1 MANVLAMHGAS
12 IQEMHDTVYRE
23 ARAGIPKPIFDH
35 LTGNDPVAQLSQNH
49 SFRERAANAYHF
61 AEFLPCFAIRPVFNQ
76 LVYILHFKLGIG
88 LLTATVVIPVVSYF
102 LLGWVVLAWVSIYVN
117 GPWAP
122 ALISL
127 LLMMSPPMWA
137 LGRSATPDA
146 LSALVALTSLYLIFE
161 QQKLVP
167 GMILLMV
174 SVYIRTDNVVLV
186 LAVLAYLYFVSK
198 RLKTVEAGVLAGVAI
213 ASVVVINHFA
223 GDYGPR
229 VLYYR
234 SFVESP
240 IAVGEFVPQF
250 GFREYLT
257 ALKSG
262 LSGVIHGPYI
272 LFFLMG
278 LVGLLRGTSPALLG
292 VAVTTCL
299 YTASH
304 LIIFPNPETRFFG
317 PFFVA
322 MGLLMVSTLTTSARD
337 TSGLPEGSG
346 AGCCW

>member
-127 LLMMSPPMWA
+127 LLMMS
-137 LGRSATPDA
+137 R
-146 LSALVALTSLYLIFE
+146 
-161 QQKLVP
+161 
-167 GMILLMV
+167 
-174 SVYIRTDNVVLV
+174 
-186 LAVLAYLYFVSK
+186 
-198 RLKTVEAGVLAGVAI
+198 
-213 ASVVVINHFA
+213 
-223 GDYGPR
+223 
-229 VLYYR
+229 
-234 SFVESP
+234 
-240 IAVGEFVPQF
+240 
-250 GFREYLT
+250 
-257 ALKSG
+257 
-262 LSGVIHGPYI
+262 
-272 LFFLMG
+272 
-278 LVGLLRGTSPALLG
+278 
-292 VAVTTCL
+292 
-299 YTASH
+299 
-304 LIIFPNPETRFFG
+304 
-317 PFFVA
+317 
-322 MGLLMVSTLTTSARD
+322 
-337 TSGLPEGSG
+337 
-346 AGCCW
+346 